1 MSALSRSATLF
12 RSPGARAP
20 RRRLICLPFA
30 GGGVAAFRSWTRH
43 LPDDVEVLVVQ
54 LPGRESR
61 LREAPFDDIPEI
73 VDALRPLVTEA
84 SDLPYALFG
93 HSMGALIAFEL
104 ALSLE
109 AGGGRGP
116 AHLFVSARR
125 PPDEPELDPPVHGL
139 PDDAFVDELQRRY
152 RAIPDAVRQEPELL
166 ALLLP
171 GLRADI
177 RAIERYAPSS
187 PRKVR
192 CPVHVFGGV
201 QDSYPRPAQ
210 LPGWQRVAEQ
220 GVRVRLF
227 PGNHFYLAEQQA
239 ALLADISETW
249 ADHLPFGGEP

>member
-1 MSALSRSATLF
+1 
-12 RSPGARAP
+12 
-20 RRRLICLPFA
+20 LICVPFA
-30 GGGVAAFRSWTRH
+30 GGGVAAFRGWSGG
-43 LPDDVEVLVVQ
+43 LPEDVELLVVQ
-54 LPGRESR
+54 LPGREAR
-61 LREAPFDDIPEI
+61 LREPPFDNIPEI
-73 VDALRPLVTEA
+73 VDAVRAVVGQA
-84 SDLPYALFG
+84 SELPYALFG
-93 HSMGALIAFEL
+93 HSMGALVAFEL

-109 AGGGRGP
+109 AGPGRGP
-116 AHLFVSARR
+116 DHLFVSARR
-125 PPDEPELDPPVHGL
+125 PPDEPEPDPPVHGL

-171 GLRADI
+171 TLRADI

-210 LPGWQRVAEQ
+210 LPGWQRVAEH

-239 ALLADISETW
+239 ALLADISATW
-249 ADHLPFGGEP
+249 ADNLLPGGGP